1 MIEVPKPKGSTP
13 FDILEHKRMM
23 GAAQVN
29 AASMMQELVTTLQ
42 ECDIALEEWRDSVA
56 SGGRCEHERSMAAE
70 VLKERRTIVKAIDS
84 LAEVMTTIFN
94 LEA

>member
-1 MIEVPKPKGSTP
+1 MIEVPKPKGNTP
-13 FDILEHKRMM
+13 CEMFEHRRMM

-42 ECDIALEEWRDSVA
+42 ECDVALEEWRNSVSA
-56 SGGRCEHERSMAAE
+56 GVTCEHERSMAAE
-70 VLKERRTIVKAIDS
+70 VLKERKTIIKAIDG
-84 LAEVMTTIFN
+84 LAEVMSAIFG

>member
-1 MIEVPKPKGSTP
+1 MIEVPKPKGNTP
-13 FDILEHKRMM
+13 FDMFEHNRMM

-42 ECDIALEEWRDSVA
+42 ECDIALEEWRDGTAAGIS
-56 SGGRCEHERSMAAE
+56 CEHENAMAAE

-84 LAEVMTTIFN
+84 LAAVMTTLFS

>member
-1 MIEVPKPKGSTP
+1 MIEAPKPKGTTP
-13 FDILEHKRMM
+13 FDMIEHKRMM

-42 ECDIALEEWRDSVA
+42 ECDIALEEWRESVA
-56 SGGRCEHERSMAAE
+56 AGIICEHERSMAAE

>member
-1 MIEVPKPKGSTP
+1 MIEVPKPKGNTP
-13 FDILEHKRMM
+13 FDMIEHKRMM

-29 AASMMQELVTTLQ
+29 AESMMQELVTTLQ
-42 ECDIALEEWRDSVA
+42 ECDIALKEWRESVA
-56 SGGRCEHERSMAAE
+56 AGIRCEHEWSMAAE
-70 VLKERRTIVKAIDS
+70 VLKERRTVVKAIDT

>member
-1 MIEVPKPKGSTP
+1 MIEVPKPRGNTP

-42 ECDIALEEWRDSVA
+42 ECDIALEEWRQSVA
-56 SGGRCEHERSMAAE
+56 AGVTCDHERSLAAE
-70 VLKERRTIVKAIDS
+70 VLKERRTIIKAIDS
-84 LAEVMTTIFN
+84 LAGVMTTIFN

>member
-1 MIEVPKPKGSTP
+1 MIEVPKPRGNTP
-13 FDILEHKRMM
+13 FDMLEHKRMM

-42 ECDIALEEWRDSVA
+42 ECDVALEEWRQSVA
-56 SGGRCEHERSMAAE
+56 DGITCEHERSMAAE
-70 VLKERRTIVKAIDS
+70 VLRERRTIVKAIDN
-84 LAEVMTTIFN
+84 LAEVMTTIFG

>member
-1 MIEVPKPKGSTP
+1 MIEVPKPKGNTP
-13 FDILEHKRMM
+13 FDMIEHKRMM

-29 AASMMQELVTTLQ
+29 AASMMQELVTTRQ
-42 ECDIALEEWRDSVA
+42 ECDIALKEWREGVA
-56 SGGRCEHERSMAAE
+56 SGFSCEHENAMAAE
-70 VLKERRTIVKAIDS
+70 VLKERRTVVKAIDT